1 MEENAWL
8 IVLILLPVC
17 AAFVPY
23 LFAGKEAL
31 KWAGRVLITATAME
45 FIFVACLFISSFPGG
60 FWYRV
65 EEFGGFGLSFAMDGF
80 RAVYLLILSFM
91 WMAASVFSVGY
102 MRHHENVRRYYCFTM
117 LTLGATAGVFFSAD
131 FFTTFLFFELM
142 SFSSY
147 VWVVQEETKE
157 AIRAASTYLAV
168 SVLGGMVM
176 LAGMFLL
183 YHLAGT
189 LEFDKLK
196 AACSAV
202 ENREGLFAAGCMML
216 FGFGAKAGMFPLHIW
231 LPKAH
236 PVAPAPASALLSG
249 VLTKAGIFGIILLS
263 GSVLY
268 KEASF
273 GWLVLILGT
282 ATMVTGAVLAVFSI
296 DLKRTLACSSV
307 SQVGFILVGLALMGL
322 EGEDGLAVSGAFLHA
337 VNHSMIKLVLFILAG
352 VVFMNLHRLD
362 LTSIRGF
369 GRGKPFFFAAFVSAM
384 LALSGM
390 PPFSGYISKTLLH
403 EALVETGAR
412 YFGDER
418 MLLKAAEVLFLFSGG
433 MTVAYMLKIF
443 TVLFFDKAPKSG
455 KNVKESDLAVPVK
468 CLLGIPA
475 ALFLVMGMFPKQF
488 MQPIAEHAASFF
500 YGGSIETEE
509 SIHYFSLGNLAGA
522 AISIGTGIILYFAL
536 VRPLLRKKEGED
548 ILYINRLP
556 AWFDLEE
563 VIYRPF
569 FVRFLPFLLAVV
581 FRLAD
586 KLVSGISWILYRTL
600 FAEKQTREHIYIG
613 GRFTYAAGR
622 MMDTFVLALNL
633 TVRRKRPIEKSFVRM
648 FAVGRRETT
657 RTAKLVTKS
666 VSYGLMLCGL
676 GLVLTMIYLLV
687 E

>member
-8 IVLILLPVC
+8 VVLILLPVC
-17 AAFVPY
+17 AAFAPY
-23 LFAGKEAL
+23 LFS
-31 KWAGRVLITATAME
+31 KWAGRSLIIAVTLEFLLATW
-45 FIFVACLFISSFPGG
+45 LFLSAFSGG

-65 EEFGGFGLSFAMDGF
+65 EEFGGFGLSFTMDGF
-80 RAVYLLILSFM
+80 RAVYLLLLSFM
-91 WMAASVFSVGY
+91 WMAASVFSVDY
-102 MRHHENVRRYYCFTM
+102 MRHHKNVQRYYCFTM
-117 LTLGATAGVFFSAD
+117 LALGATAGVFLSAD

-157 AIRAASTYLAV
+157 AIRAAGTYLAV
-168 SVLGGMVM
+168 SVLGGMIM
-176 LAGMFLL
+176 LAGLFLL

-202 ENREGLFAAGCMML
+202 ENREELFVAGCMML

-249 VLTKAGIFGIILLS
+249 VLTKAGIFGVILLS
-263 GSVLY
+263 GSILY
-268 KEASF
+268 KEAAF
-273 GWLVLILGT
+273 GWLVLVLGT

-322 EGEDGLAVSGAFLHA
+322 KGNDNLAVNGAFLHA
-337 VNHSMIKLVLFILAG
+337 VNHSMIKLVLFVLAG
-352 VVFMNLHRLD
+352 VVFMNLHTLD
-362 LTSIRGF
+362 LTNIRGF
-369 GRGKPFFFAAFVSAM
+369 GRGKPFFFAAFLSAM
-384 LALSGM
+384 LALCGM

-403 EALVETGAR
+403 EAIVETSAG
-412 YFGDER
+412 YFGEQK

-433 MTVAYMLKIF
+433 MTVAYMLKLF
-443 TVLFFDKAPKSG
+443 TVLFLDKMPKSE
-455 KNVKESDLAVPVK
+455 KIRKEGGLTVPVK

-475 ALFLVMGMFPKQF
+475 VLFVVMGIFPKQF
-488 MQPIAEHAASFF
+488 MQPMAEHAMSFF
-500 YGGSIETEE
+500 YGNSIKAEE
-509 SIHYFSLGNLAGA
+509 NIHYFSLENLMGA
-522 AISIGTGIILYFAL
+522 AISIGIGIVLYFVF
-536 VRPLLRKKEGED
+536 VRPLLRKEKGEEVF
-548 ILYINRLP
+548 YINKLP
-556 AWFDLEE
+556 AWLDLEE
-563 VIYRPF
+563 MVYRPV
-569 FVRFLPFLLAVV
+569 FVQFIPFLLAAF

-586 KLVSGISWILYRTL
+586 KLVSGISWILSRTL
-600 FAEKQTREHIYIG
+600 FAEKKTREHIYIG
-613 GRFTYAAGR
+613 GRFAYAAGR
-622 MMDTFVLALNL
+622 VMDTFVLALNL

-648 FAVGRRETT
+648 FAVGKRETT

-676 GLVLTMIYLLV
+676 GLVLTMIYLLIG
-687 E
+687 